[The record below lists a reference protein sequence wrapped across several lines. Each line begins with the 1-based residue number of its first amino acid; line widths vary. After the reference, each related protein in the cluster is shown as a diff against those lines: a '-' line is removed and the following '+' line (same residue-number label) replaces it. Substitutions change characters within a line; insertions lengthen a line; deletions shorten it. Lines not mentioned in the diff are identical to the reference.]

1 VGTMSK
7 TQLFILVKCDSGFA
21 EHVGQEIIDN
31 IPEALEVFSITGNY
45 DLLVKAGLKDLESMA
60 NIVQGKLHKI
70 AHIRETNTFLSFK
83 VLGQDI
89 GDFGD

>member
-1 VGTMSK
+1 
-7 TQLFILVKCDSGFA
+7 
-21 EHVGQEIIDN
+21 
-31 IPEALEVFSITGNY
+31 
-45 DLLVKAGLKDLESMA
+45 MA